1 LVSPHIGLQAG
12 TKNPTNMNSTGKTA
26 LALVAGIAA
35 GAALGLL
42 FAPRTGK
49 ETRAALRGKGEELQ
63 EDLEERIEQA
73 RKEWSKAKG
82 KMADA
87 ASMTKDEVSDFVQY
101 MFKEGKRTAGR
112 VKDEVSS
119 VAQEATERAKRTADD
134 HKHAARAN

>member
-1 LVSPHIGLQAG
+1 
-12 TKNPTNMNSTGKTA
+12 MDNSTGKTA
-26 LALVAGIAA
+26 LALVVGIAA

-42 FAPRTGK
+42 FAPRSGK
-49 ETRAALRGKGEELQ
+49 ETRAALLHKGEDLQ
-63 EDLEERIEQA
+63 EDVEERIETA

-112 VKDEVSS
+112 VKDEVTTS
-119 VAQEATERAKRTADD
+119 ANEMADRAKRVAED
-134 HKHAARAN
+134 HKQSARAN

>member
-1 LVSPHIGLQAG
+1 
-12 TKNPTNMNSTGKTA
+12 MDNSTGKTA
-26 LALVAGIAA
+26 LALVVGIAA

-101 MFKEGKRTAGR
+101 MFNQGKRTASR

-119 VAQEATERAKRTADD
+119 AAHDAGERSKRTADD
-134 HKHAARAN
+134 HKHTARAN

>member
-1 LVSPHIGLQAG
+1 MDS
-12 TKNPTNMNSTGKTA
+12 STGKTA
-26 LALVAGIAA
+26 LAVVVGIAA

-42 FAPRTGK
+42 FAPRSGK

-63 EDLEERIEQA
+63 EDLERRIEQA
-73 RKEWSKAKG
+73 RKDWSKAKG

-119 VAQEATERAKRTADD
+119 SANDVAERAKRTAED
-134 HKHAARAN
+134 HKQAARAN

>member
-1 LVSPHIGLQAG
+1 
-12 TKNPTNMNSTGKTA
+12 MDNSTGKTA

-42 FAPRTGK
+42 FAPRSGK

-63 EDLEERIEQA
+63 EDLAERIEQA
-73 RKEWSKAKG
+73 RKDWSKAKG
-82 KMADA
+82 KMTDA
-87 ASMTKDEVSDFVQY
+87 ATMTKDEVSDFIHY

-119 VAQEATERAKRTADD
+119 TANDVAERAKRTTEDV
-134 HKHAARAN
+134 KQAARAN

>member
-1 LVSPHIGLQAG
+1 
-12 TKNPTNMNSTGKTA
+12 MENSTGKTA
-26 LALVAGIAA
+26 LALVVGIAA

-42 FAPRTGK
+42 FAPRSGR

-82 KMADA
+82 KLADA

-101 MFKEGKRTAGR
+101 MFKEGKRSASR

-119 VAQEATERAKRTADD
+119 AANDMAERGKRSAED

>member
-1 LVSPHIGLQAG
+1 
-12 TKNPTNMNSTGKTA
+12 MDNSTGKTA

-42 FAPRTGK
+42 FAPRSGK

-101 MFKEGKRTAGR
+101 MFKEGKRTTDR
-112 VKDEVSS
+112 VKDEVTS
-119 VAQEATERAKRTADD
+119 VAQEATERAKRAADD